1 MLIIAIVC
9 FVLTSVDPSVGQIGG
24 LKDLKVVGE
33 WGNLDYVFPR
43 PDIRQAA
50 IRNQQFVQGNGVPI
64 DVDVDYQV
72 NAPSR
77 IFVTIPRF
85 TTGIPVTIG
94 YVANGPGN
102 LIQPYPDY
110 SWHSSHGRDCDGI
123 TSVFRIAVRFGS
135 QISYFPNSLI
145 NQLMET
151 FSS

>member
-9 FVLTSVDPSVGQIGG
+9 FVLASIDLSAGQIGG
-24 LKDLKVVGE
+24 VRDLKIVSE
-33 WGNLDYVFPR
+33 WGSLDYVFPR
-43 PDIRQAA
+43 SDIREAA

-85 TTGIPVTIG
+85 TTGIPVTLG
-94 YVANGPGN
+94 YVASGPGN

-110 SWHSSHGRDCDGI
+110 TWHSSHGRDCDGI
-123 TSVFRIAVRFGS
+123 TSVFRIAVRM
-135 QISYFPNSLI
+135 QKN
-145 NQLMET
+145 
-151 FSS
+151 

>member
-9 FVLTSVDPSVGQIGG
+9 FVLASIDQSVGQIGG
-24 LKDLKVVGE
+24 LKDLKLVSE
-33 WGNLDYVFPR
+33 WGSLDYVFPR
-43 PDIRQAA
+43 PDVREAA

-85 TTGIPVTIG
+85 TTGIPATLG

-110 SWHSSHGRDCDGI
+110 SWHNSHGRDCDGI
-123 TSVFRIAVRFGS
+123 TSVFRIAVRMQ
-135 QISYFPNSLI
+135 QIWK
-145 NQLMET
+145 
-151 FSS
+151 